1 MPPILMLVV
10 LGAVLLNTAAQLVL
24 KAGMNRIGVFDL
36 TWSTFFP
43 VLGQVAVNPWIL
55 LGVVFY
61 VVSMIFWLFLL
72 SRVEVSQAYPLM
84 SLGFVLNAVAAYYI
98 FGDSLSVLRL
108 TGIGLIIVGVFLVA
122 RS

>member
-10 LGAVLLNTAAQLVL
+10 LGAVVLNTAAQLAL

-55 LGVVFY
+55 LGIVFY

-108 TGIGLIIVGVFLVA
+108 TGIGLIIIGVFLVA